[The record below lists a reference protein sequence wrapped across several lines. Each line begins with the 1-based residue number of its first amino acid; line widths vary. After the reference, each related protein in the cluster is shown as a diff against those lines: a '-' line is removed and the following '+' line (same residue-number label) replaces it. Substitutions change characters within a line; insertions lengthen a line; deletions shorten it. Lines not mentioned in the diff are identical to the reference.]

1 MKETWPGLLDPD
13 LDSAGGGGGWG
24 GVAQCL
30 DGQCY
35 GGKLNN

>member
-1 MKETWPGLLDPD
+1 MKETWPGLLDLD
-13 LDSAGGGGGWG
+13 LDSAGAGGGALG

-35 GGKLNN
+35 GGS

>member
-1 MKETWPGLLDPD
+1 MKETWPGLLDLD
-13 LDSAGGGGGWG
+13 LDSAGAVG

-35 GGKLNN
+35 GGS